1 MRKINITVNGKPKEV
16 DENTTINS
24 LLTEMELKSPML
36 VVEKNLE
43 IVSKDNYDT
52 VVKNGDTIEIVAFF
66 GGG

>member
-1 MRKINITVNGKPKEV
+1 MHKISITVNGKPKEV

-24 LLTEMELKSPML
+24 LLAEMELKSPML

-43 IVSKDNYDT
+43 IVLKDNYDK
-52 VVKNGDTIEIVAFF
+52 VVKDGDIIEIVAFF

>member
-1 MRKINITVNGKPKEV
+1 MSKISITVNGKPREV

-24 LLTEMELKSPML
+24 LLAEMELKSPML

-43 IVSKDNYDT
+43 IVPKDNYDT
-52 VVKNGDTIEIVAFF
+52 VVKDGDTIEIVAFF